1 MTSYVTLEQGR
12 GLPLVMLHGMMGVPE
27 NWQGVFPHLPET
39 CRAVALRFPF
49 FEDGVELNSVPA
61 VATYAEGYM
70 DQAGMDSVVLC
81 GNSLGGHVALD
92 LAMKDPRRVRGLI
105 LTGSSGLFERTFGS
119 VTPHPPR
126 KWVYEKVSEI
136 FYDKSH
142 ATDELVD
149 WVFQIIG
156 ERKNVRDLIKIAK
169 SAKRDNVAERLK
181 QIRCP
186 VLLFWGRQDEIT
198 PPNVAE
204 EFHQRLPNSELVW
217 QDHCGHTPMM
227 EYPRQFGE
235 AVGRW
240 WNRVIVPKD
249 PTPRAEGVGT

>member
-27 NWQGVFPHLPET
+27 NWKGVFPHLPET

-61 VATYAEGYM
+61 VAAYAEGYM
-70 DQAGMDSVVLC
+70 DQAGIDSAVLC

-126 KWVYEKVSEI
+126 EWVYEKVSEI

-149 WVFQIIG
+149 WVIQIIA
-156 ERKNVRDLIKIAK
+156 ERQNVRDLVKIAK

-186 VLLFWGRQDEIT
+186 VLLLWGRQDEIT

-235 AVGRW
+235 IVGRW
-240 WNRVIVPKD
+240 WNRVIVPKN
-249 PTPRAEGVGT
+249 PTPRADEVVT